1 MQYDPEG
8 EIPDEEEAHRLTMD
22 EKREELDRKVK
33 EKEEELARKEK
44 EVEELKKKVEEER
57 LKKEKEAEEERL
69 RMEKE
74 MADKKEKERAK
85 KEKLKNL
92 QQQLGKVMEE
102 LDESAV
108 ATEEPDETT
117 TAVVPEEAVTTS
129 PRNGKKRKRKDAEK
143 KKARK
148 ETPSESSDEE
158 YRKFS
163 SQARIKVPTLEKG
176 MTYGKYKTNVDMWK
190 IAMKGY
196 MDKKDMGLTLLQ
208 ALPDEDNRGGL
219 KNQAWK
225 KLGSENL

>member
-1 MQYDPEG
+1 MGGGKFCRYRPNELGDDLRTRKKEEGVFRNWVQYDPEA
-8 EIPDEEEAHRLTMD
+8 DEEEAHRLTMD
-22 EKREELDRKVK
+22 GKREELDRKVK

-108 ATEEPDETT
+108 A
-117 TAVVPEEAVTTS
+117 
-129 PRNGKKRKRKDAEK
+129 K
-143 KKARK
+143 
-148 ETPSESSDEE
+148 
-158 YRKFS
+158 
-163 SQARIKVPTLEKG
+163 
-176 MTYGKYKTNVDMWK
+176 
-190 IAMKGY
+190 
-196 MDKKDMGLTLLQ
+196 
-208 ALPDEDNRGGL
+208 
-219 KNQAWK
+219 
-225 KLGSENL
+225 